1 MTDRNERHARIRAY
15 LKQHKLDAV
24 VLQTRSNFAWFTGGG
39 DNHVAAQEEVGV
51 AALVITSRQA
61 TVVANNIEIERIRN
75 EEPVSGM
82 AHKSFAWT
90 QGMDEAIA
98 KMLGKK
104 KAAADVALS
113 SCKPLPGDFNDS
125 VRAPLT
131 EDALRQY
138 RSLGRDCSL
147 ATETVARA
155 LSPGD
160 SGHQVE
166 ADLARHL
173 LARGIQPFVL
183 LVAFDDRLKSYRHP
197 VPTVNHL
204 RHHAMLVVCG
214 RRHGLIANLTRLVH
228 FGPIP
233 VDIVARHQATC
244 SVELAMWQ
252 ATQVGTSWGDALKA
266 GIAEYKK
273 QGFAKEWQLHHQG
286 GPTGYSG
293 RDFFATP
300 DESRLIQANQAVA
313 WNPSITGSKSE
324 DTFVVGPDNSR
335 LMITECSRTW
345 PTIKVTRN
353 GETVKRPA
361 ILQR

>member
-39 DNHVAAQEEVGV
+39 DNHVASQEEVGV
-51 AALVITSRQA
+51 AALVITSRQV
-61 TVVANNIEIERIRN
+61 TVVANAIEIERICN
-75 EEPVSGM
+75 EEPVHGY
-82 AHKSFAWT
+82 AQKSFPWT
-90 QGMDEAIA
+90 QGIDVAIA
-98 KMLGKK
+98 KVLGKK
-104 KAAADVALS
+104 KAAADVPLPN
-113 SCKPLPGDFNDS
+113 CIPLPGDFQDS
-125 VRAPLT
+125 VRASLT
-131 EDALRQY
+131 EEALRQY

-147 ATETVARA
+147 AAETVARA
-155 LSPGD
+155 LNIGD

-197 VPTVNHL
+197 IPTVNHL

-214 RRHGLIANLTRLVH
+214 RRHGLIASLTRLVH

-233 VDIVARHQATC
+233 KEISERHAATC
-244 SVELAMWQ
+244 AVELALWQ

-300 DESRLIQANQAVA
+300 DEARLIQPDQAVA
-313 WNPSITGSKSE
+313 WNPSITGTKSE
-324 DTFVVGPDNSR
+324 DTFVLRPDNSR
-335 LMITECSRTW
+335 LMITECSRNW
-345 PTIKVTRN
+345 PTVKVARR
-353 GETVKRPA
+353 GETIQRPA